1 VDLHDEFVN
10 PSYSQRSPQSRR
22 PLTLPWCGRVH
33 IFACRPQLSV
43 ATSGADINI
52 GAAAKATG
60 ISVKMLRDYEQIG
73 LVRPASAVA

>member
-1 VDLHDEFVN
+1 
-10 PSYSQRSPQSRR
+10 
-22 PLTLPWCGRVH
+22 
-33 IFACRPQLSV
+33 LSV

-60 ISVKMLRDYEQIG
+60 ISVKMLRYYEQIG